1 MNRRKKRKRYN
12 SKNNLSL
19 MMFMR
24 DQLVWCLMVTGL
36 RISSLLGSHLIKL

>member
-1 MNRRKKRKRYN
+1 MSRRMRRKRYN
-12 SKNNLSL
+12 SKINLSL

-36 RISSLLGSHLIKL
+36 KISSLLGSHLIKL